1 MSEFSA
7 FLIAPLSLFVKLLK
21 TKDIIPVFFN
31 KLTILLHGVQF
42 KNGKTKYPIEIIY
55 YLEFL
60 TVKICC

>member
-31 KLTILLHGVQF
+31 KLTILLDGVQF
-42 KNGKTKYPIEIIY
+42 KNGKNE
-55 YLEFL
+55 
-60 TVKICC
+60 VSN